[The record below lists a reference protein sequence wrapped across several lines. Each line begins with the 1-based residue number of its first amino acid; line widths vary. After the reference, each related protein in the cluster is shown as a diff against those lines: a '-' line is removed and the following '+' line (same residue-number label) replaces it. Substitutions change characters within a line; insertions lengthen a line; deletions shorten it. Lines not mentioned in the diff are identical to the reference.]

1 MNKTIFKFF
10 YLLLFLLSSC
20 SLFESD
26 NKTSSTTSF
35 LFDKKIIVS
44 PISESQFNLTPFIK
58 LLLKNEGMYLY
69 DIEGQYQNKAFS
81 VNGALKIQNNNLN
94 LITLINQNK
103 LFNINLDSDLNF
115 STTTNI
121 VEIKNNPEYLI
132 GELCF
137 IYLDKHD
144 LSNLLPKDY
153 KVEEFNNERSISYD
167 DIPIIQITYDSNNHF
182 VSNIEFNNVLKN
194 YSYKLKKINFS
205 NDEMWLINKIIYE
218 QPDNLNRGLPLGNQS
233 SQWFA
238 LYYLDT
244 IDRLIKEKLKIKGYI
259 RYMDDFILIH
269 RDKKYLQYCLKE
281 IENVCKKEL
290 DLELNKKTQI
300 GVAYNGIDFLGFNH
314 ILTNSGKVIRKLR
327 FSSMQRMKKHI
338 KSIRK
343 LKVKSIIDKDYI
355 NMRLNSFKAHLKHS
369 NEKRMNKTISSLE
382 KEVNLAEKI

>member
-10 YLLLFLLSSC
+10 YLLLCLLSSC
-20 SLFESD
+20 SLFECD

-94 LITLINQNK
+94 LITLINQNR

-137 IYLDKHD
+137 IYLDKDD

-194 YSYKLKKINFS
+194 YSYKLKKIN
-205 NDEMWLINKIIYE
+205 
-218 QPDNLNRGLPLGNQS
+218 
-233 SQWFA
+233 
-238 LYYLDT
+238 
-244 IDRLIKEKLKIKGYI
+244 
-259 RYMDDFILIH
+259 
-269 RDKKYLQYCLKE
+269 
-281 IENVCKKEL
+281 
-290 DLELNKKTQI
+290 
-300 GVAYNGIDFLGFNH
+300 
-314 ILTNSGKVIRKLR
+314 
-327 FSSMQRMKKHI
+327 
-338 KSIRK
+338 
-343 LKVKSIIDKDYI
+343 
-355 NMRLNSFKAHLKHS
+355 
-369 NEKRMNKTISSLE
+369 
-382 KEVNLAEKI
+382 

>member
-44 PISESQFNLTPFIK
+44 PISESQFSLTPFIK

-137 IYLDKHD
+137 IYLDKDD

-153 KVEEFNNERSISYD
+153 KVEEFNNERSISYN

-194 YSYKLKKINFS
+194 YSYKLKKIN
-205 NDEMWLINKIIYE
+205 
-218 QPDNLNRGLPLGNQS
+218 
-233 SQWFA
+233 
-238 LYYLDT
+238 
-244 IDRLIKEKLKIKGYI
+244 
-259 RYMDDFILIH
+259 
-269 RDKKYLQYCLKE
+269 
-281 IENVCKKEL
+281 
-290 DLELNKKTQI
+290 
-300 GVAYNGIDFLGFNH
+300 
-314 ILTNSGKVIRKLR
+314 
-327 FSSMQRMKKHI
+327 
-338 KSIRK
+338 
-343 LKVKSIIDKDYI
+343 
-355 NMRLNSFKAHLKHS
+355 
-369 NEKRMNKTISSLE
+369 
-382 KEVNLAEKI
+382 

>member
-26 NKTSSTTSF
+26 NKTSNTTSF

-137 IYLDKHD
+137 IYLDKDD

-153 KVEEFNNERSISYD
+153 KVEEFNNERSISYN

-194 YSYKLKKINFS
+194 YSYKLKKIN
-205 NDEMWLINKIIYE
+205 
-218 QPDNLNRGLPLGNQS
+218 
-233 SQWFA
+233 
-238 LYYLDT
+238 
-244 IDRLIKEKLKIKGYI
+244 
-259 RYMDDFILIH
+259 
-269 RDKKYLQYCLKE
+269 
-281 IENVCKKEL
+281 
-290 DLELNKKTQI
+290 
-300 GVAYNGIDFLGFNH
+300 
-314 ILTNSGKVIRKLR
+314 
-327 FSSMQRMKKHI
+327 
-338 KSIRK
+338 
-343 LKVKSIIDKDYI
+343 
-355 NMRLNSFKAHLKHS
+355 
-369 NEKRMNKTISSLE
+369 
-382 KEVNLAEKI
+382 

>member
-26 NKTSSTTSF
+26 NKTNSTKSF

-94 LITLINQNK
+94 LITLINQNR

-137 IYLDKHD
+137 IYLDKDD

-167 DIPIIQITYDSNNHF
+167 DIPIIQITYDSNDHF

-194 YSYKLKKINFS
+194 YSYKLKKIN
-205 NDEMWLINKIIYE
+205 
-218 QPDNLNRGLPLGNQS
+218 
-233 SQWFA
+233 
-238 LYYLDT
+238 
-244 IDRLIKEKLKIKGYI
+244 
-259 RYMDDFILIH
+259 
-269 RDKKYLQYCLKE
+269 
-281 IENVCKKEL
+281 
-290 DLELNKKTQI
+290 
-300 GVAYNGIDFLGFNH
+300 
-314 ILTNSGKVIRKLR
+314 
-327 FSSMQRMKKHI
+327 
-338 KSIRK
+338 
-343 LKVKSIIDKDYI
+343 
-355 NMRLNSFKAHLKHS
+355 
-369 NEKRMNKTISSLE
+369 
-382 KEVNLAEKI
+382 

>member
-26 NKTSSTTSF
+26 NKTNSATSF

-137 IYLDKHD
+137 IYLDKDD

-153 KVEEFNNERSISYD
+153 KVEEFNNERSISYN

-194 YSYKLKKINFS
+194 YSYKLKKIN
-205 NDEMWLINKIIYE
+205 
-218 QPDNLNRGLPLGNQS
+218 
-233 SQWFA
+233 
-238 LYYLDT
+238 
-244 IDRLIKEKLKIKGYI
+244 
-259 RYMDDFILIH
+259 
-269 RDKKYLQYCLKE
+269 
-281 IENVCKKEL
+281 
-290 DLELNKKTQI
+290 
-300 GVAYNGIDFLGFNH
+300 
-314 ILTNSGKVIRKLR
+314 
-327 FSSMQRMKKHI
+327 
-338 KSIRK
+338 
-343 LKVKSIIDKDYI
+343 
-355 NMRLNSFKAHLKHS
+355 
-369 NEKRMNKTISSLE
+369 
-382 KEVNLAEKI
+382 

>member
-26 NKTSSTTSF
+26 NKTNSTKSF

-94 LITLINQNK
+94 LITLINQNR

-137 IYLDKHD
+137 IYLDKDD

-194 YSYKLKKINFS
+194 YSYKLKKIN
-205 NDEMWLINKIIYE
+205 
-218 QPDNLNRGLPLGNQS
+218 
-233 SQWFA
+233 
-238 LYYLDT
+238 
-244 IDRLIKEKLKIKGYI
+244 
-259 RYMDDFILIH
+259 
-269 RDKKYLQYCLKE
+269 
-281 IENVCKKEL
+281 
-290 DLELNKKTQI
+290 
-300 GVAYNGIDFLGFNH
+300 
-314 ILTNSGKVIRKLR
+314 
-327 FSSMQRMKKHI
+327 
-338 KSIRK
+338 
-343 LKVKSIIDKDYI
+343 
-355 NMRLNSFKAHLKHS
+355 
-369 NEKRMNKTISSLE
+369 
-382 KEVNLAEKI
+382 